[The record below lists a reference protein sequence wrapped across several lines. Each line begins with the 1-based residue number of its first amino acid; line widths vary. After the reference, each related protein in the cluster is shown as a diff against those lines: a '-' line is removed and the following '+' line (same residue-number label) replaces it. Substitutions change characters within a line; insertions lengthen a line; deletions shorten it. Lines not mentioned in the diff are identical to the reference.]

1 MSLKLKPQ
9 VKQRWLQAL
18 RSGKIKQ
25 ARGKLRREDDSMC
38 CLGVLCN
45 LHAESHP
52 KIAAKQTEKTSYM
65 GNSDLPSVEVL
76 KWAFK
81 NWNSGFDDEAV
92 FIHSTAGGFG
102 YSGTLAEKNDNG
114 ASFKQIAN
122 IIEKHL

>member
-25 ARGKLRREDDSMC
+25 ARGKLRKKDNSMC

-52 KIAAKQTEKTSYM
+52 KIAAKQTKKTSYM
-65 GNSDLPSVEVL
+65 GDSSLPPVEVL

-81 NWNSGFDDEAV
+81 NWD
-92 FIHSTAGGFG
+92 TQGGHVG
-102 YSGTLAEKNDNG
+102 VEIPGADGIALAEKNDIG
-114 ASFKQIAN
+114 ASFKQIAD
-122 IIEKHL
+122 IIEKHF